1 FSARIARNTQ
11 LFLQQETGTNRIIDP
26 WGGSYYVERLTHD
39 LATKAWAHIQEVE
52 ELGGMAKAIEAGVP
66 KLRIEEAS
74 AKTQAR
80 IDAGRQ
86 AVIGV
91 NKFKP
96 EKEAPLDVLKVD
108 NSNVRRLQIDK
119 LKRLRGERS
128 QADVDA
134 ALAALT
140 RSAKEGS
147 GNLLALA
154 IDAARAKATVGEI
167 SDAMEKVFGR
177 HRAEIKS
184 ITGVYKREASTMNDN
199 VAKVQALIDAFEDA
213 EGRRPRILVAK
224 IGQDGHD
231 RGQKVIA
238 SAFADVG
245 FDVDIGPLFATADE
259 AARQAVENDVHI
271 LGLSSLAAAH
281 LTAVPELKAA
291 LKKQGREDIM
301 IIIGGVVPPQDYDE
315 LYQAGAEAIYPPGT
329 VISEAAEELIHKLNA
344 RLGHSEAAE

>member
-1 FSARIARNTQ
+1 
-11 LFLQQETGTNRIIDP
+11 
-26 WGGSYYVERLTHD
+26 
-39 LATKAWAHIQEVE
+39 
-52 ELGGMAKAIEAGVP
+52 MAKAIEAGVP
-66 KLRIEEAS
+66 KLRIEEA
-74 AKTQAR
+74 AATTQAW
-80 IDAGRQ
+80 IDVGKQ

-91 NKFKP
+91 NKYRP
-96 EKEAPLDVLKVD
+96 ENETPIDVLKID
-108 NSNVRRLQIDK
+108 NSTVRRLQIDK
-119 LKRLRGERS
+119 LKRLRGERR
-128 QADVDA
+128 QEDVDA

-140 RSAKEGS
+140 RSAGEGN

-167 SDAMEKVFGR
+167 SGAMEKVFGR
-177 HRAEIKS
+177 HRAEIRS
-184 ITGVYKREASTMNDN
+184 ITGVYKREAATMSD
-199 VAKVQALIDAFEDA
+199 KVSRVHALIDAFEQA

-271 LGLSSLAAAH
+271 LGVSSLAAAH

-291 LKKQGREDIM
+291 LKSRGRDDIM
-301 IIIGGVVPPQDYDE
+301 IIVGGVVPPQDYE
-315 LYQAGAEAIYPPGT
+315 ALYAAGAEAIFPPGT
-329 VISEAAEELIHKLNA
+329 VIAEAAEDLIRKLNA
-344 RLGHSEAAE
+344 RLGHSSEAAE